1 MFLRRLFDEPSDQRM
16 PRGWRVDLLDNVSKR
31 GSGHTPD
38 QTHPEYWNGGIKW
51 VSLAD
56 SSKLDNVYIKHTAK
70 QISELGI
77 RNSSAALHPA
87 GTVVLSRDAGVGK
100 SAILATEMAVSQHF
114 IAWTCGPEL
123 HNLFLYYWLQF
134 MKPEFERQ
142 AVGST
147 IKTIGLP
154 YFKKLEVVLP
164 PLAEQRKIAA
174 ILGTWDAAIDR
185 AERLVAALKA
195 RKKALMQ
202 RLLTGEM
209 RFPGFGET
217 GTNGILLD
225 GWQEYRLDQIFKRVQ
240 RPASEPEHVLSITA
254 KVGFVD
260 QAAKFGRIIAGK
272 TLERYTL
279 LRKGEF
285 AYNKGNSGSYPQ
297 GCIYRLEE
305 FDEGAV
311 PNVYY
316 CFAPKRPD
324 VDSDFYKFYF
334 ESGALNR
341 QLSRLINSGVRNDG
355 LLNLSAEEFFGIK
368 VLMPP
373 PPEQAAVGSVLTCAD
388 NEIGV
393 ASQNLAALR
402 AQKRGLMQRLL
413 TGEVRVA
420 VDG

>member
-1 MFLRRLFDEPSDQRM
+1 MSSVWKQYRFRDVLTEVQNGLYKSAEFYGRGKPFIRM
-16 PRGWRVDLLDNVSKR
+16 YNLGNTSWKLNTELLAQVCADDREVDNF
-31 GSGHTPD
+31 
-38 QTHPEYWNGGIKW
+38 
-51 VSLAD
+51 SL
-56 SSKLDNVYIKHTAK
+56 KLDDILINRVNSVELLGKVGLIDETSEGSLFENMLIRLRCIDQVHPHFLVQYMLTNNFRLQVRKAAK
-70 QISELGI
+70 RAGGQASISSEDI
-77 RNSSAALHPA
+77 RNFR
-87 GTVVLSRDAGVGK
+87 VL
-100 SAILATEMAVSQHF
+100 
-114 IAWTCGPEL
+114 
-123 HNLFLYYWLQF
+123 
-134 MKPEFERQ
+134 
-142 AVGST
+142 
-147 IKTIGLP
+147 
-154 YFKKLEVVLP
+154 LP

>member
-1 MFLRRLFDEPSDQRM
+1 MTTKGWKKSTFGEAAIIANGQVDPKVEPFLNYRHVGPENITSGTGRLQDVLIAKELGLISGKYLFDDNAIVYSKIRPNLNKVCIPGFVGICSADM
-16 PRGWRVDLLDNVSKR
+16 YPVWAADGVDRDYLFQYML
-31 GSGHTPD
+31 SG
-38 QTHPEYWNGGIKW
+38 KF
-51 VSLAD
+51 V
-56 SSKLDNVYIKHTAK
+56 K
-70 QISELGI
+70 
-77 RNSSAALHPA
+77 
-87 GTVVLSRDAGVGK
+87 DA
-100 SAILATEMAVSQHF
+100 TAVSGR
-114 IAWTCGPEL
+114 T
-123 HNLFLYYWLQF
+123 
-134 MKPEFERQ
+134 
-142 AVGST
+142 
-147 IKTIGLP
+147 GLP
-154 YFKKLEVVLP
+154 KINREDLNRIAIPLP